1 MTLLEHKIM
10 NVALYVRVSKDEADS
25 SGRLQNTDNQLV
37 PLMKYAEAR
46 GFTVKRV
53 FTDRVSGGD
62 SNRPAFKEMF
72 SHVRQGH
79 FKAVVIWSLD
89 RFSREGVVNTLSY
102 IQQLKKYNC
111 SLISL
116 QESWLDTSTEGV
128 GELLLSVMAWVAKE
142 ERRKISERTKAGLE
156 RARKKGV
163 KLGRPKGSKGSK
175 NWPKNTTPKRNKFN
189 NFIGGYTK

>member
-10 NVALYVRVSKDEADS
+10 NVAIYVRVSKDEADS
-25 SGRLQNTDNQLV
+25 KGRLQNTDNQLL
-37 PLMKYAEAR
+37 PLIKYAEAR

-79 FKAVVIWSLD
+79 FKAVLIWSLD
-89 RFSREGVVNTLSY
+89 RFSREGILNTHSY
-102 IQQLKKYNC
+102 ITQLKKYNC
-111 SLISL
+111 ALISL
-116 QESWLDTSTEGV
+116 KETWLDTSTEGI
-128 GELLLSVMAWVAKE
+128 GELMISIFSYVAE
-142 ERRKISERTKAGLE
+142 QERIRISERTKAGLE

-163 KLGRPKGSKGSK
+163 KLGRPKGSLGKKTIREQKKKFKGAENYFS
-175 NWPKNTTPKRNKFN
+175 
-189 NFIGGYTK
+189 

>member
-10 NVALYVRVSKDEADS
+10 NVAIYVRVSKDEADS
-25 SGRLQNTDNQLV
+25 KGRLQNTDNQLL
-37 PLMKYAEAR
+37 PLIKYAEAR

-79 FKAVVIWSLD
+79 FKAVLIWSLD
-89 RFSREGVVNTLSY
+89 RFSREGILNTHSY
-102 IQQLKKYNC
+102 ITQLKKYNC
-111 SLISL
+111 ALISL
-116 QESWLDTSTEGV
+116 KETWLDTSTEGI
-128 GELLLSVMAWVAKE
+128 GELMISIFSYVAE
-142 ERRKISERTKAGLE
+142 QERIRISERTKAGLE